1 MDFDVID
8 AYSELRYATRLRLI
22 STAGANE
29 NPFMLNAH
37 AICRVEERLLV

>member
-8 AYSELRYATRLRLI
+8 AYSELLYATRLRLI
-22 STAGANE
+22 SMAGANE

-37 AICRVEERLLV
+37 TICRMDGRLLV